1 MGTLAEL
8 WDAPQTGAQ
17 DVAPKKSSFSTYKSG
32 TEIGPAKSTLA
43 DLWDATETIQ
53 AAEQPTPKQ
62 GNMVGSMLQKAFEAK
77 QAIPKAIAGNVA
89 GAIDMLAGVPN
100 FVGYG
105 VGRAF
110 GLTPEEAQRAAS
122 KVPEAIAQ
130 PVGRLTGLAETEAY
144 KTSIP
149 VSIQN
154 YIGEHLNESAQSIA
168 SKFKVPVQDVQAV
181 LEAGIAA
188 TGVGA
193 GKFGKGVVSA
203 AKELAPSM
211 PKVRIETVGKPGA
224 MQSGGSAV
232 TSNQAM
238 LQEAI
243 GRASP
248 ELANELKGLRPEQI
262 NKPALENQLM
272 ADTLPVPVRL
282 TKGQALQDP
291 SLISFERNER
301 GMKGE
306 LAQHYNEQNKALQEN
321 ANLIKQK
328 TGEGTFET
336 DFVANSERAI
346 EAFQQLNKD
355 RQTSI
360 SDAYTKLD
368 DLGAGKIEVDS
379 KTFAQNAKS
388 ALTSNEDIDFLPS
401 TIKTKVDSYLE
412 GKPMNFAQYENLR
425 TQIARETRKA
435 QSAQDGNAVHA
446 LTLVRGELEKLPL
459 IGETAEAKVVA
470 DQARSLAKQEFDL
483 LDKTKPTYNK
493 TYADIVNGGADSS
506 NFIPQ
511 VVFRSKNV
519 DFAKA
524 LDMLSSNPDAVKQL
538 RSGAMDYMI
547 RESTDKS
554 GNFNTGK
561 FTGFINNLD
570 VNKKLTAL
578 FGEDA
583 QVLKDLAKTG
593 QLIEARPRGSFVNE
607 SNTMVGALG
616 QYAKGAT
623 EHGVNIAAKGLP
635 IGTIG
640 RQFLEK
646 RSAKKQVKETLKPG
660 AGIQLKD
667 IGKE

>member
-8 WDAPQTGAQ
+8 WDAPEA
-17 DVAPKKSSFSTYKSG
+17 DVAPKPSRFSTFKQG

-43 DLWDATETIQ
+43 DLWDASETTQ
-53 AAEQPTPKQ
+53 AAEQTTPKQ
-62 GNMVGSMLQKAFEAK
+62 SNLVGSVLQKAFEAK
-77 QAIPKAIAGNVA
+77 QSIPKTIAGNVA

-130 PVGRLTGLAETEAY
+130 PVGRLTGLAQTEEY

-211 PKVRIETVGKPGA
+211 PKVRIETVGKPGGI
-224 MQSGGSAV
+224 QSGGAAA
-232 TSNQAM
+232 TTNQAM

-248 ELANELKGLRPEQI
+248 ELANELKNLRPEQI

-355 RQTSI
+355 RQSSI

-388 ALTSNEDIDFLPS
+388 ALTANEDIDFLPS

-511 VVFRSKNV
+511 VVFRSKNL

-538 RSGAMDYMI
+538 RAGAMDYMI

-583 QVLKDLAKTG
+583 QTLKDLAKTG

-640 RQFLEK
+640 RKFLEK
-646 RSAKKQVKETLKPG
+646 RSAKKQVEETLKPG
-660 AGIQLKD
+660 AGVQLKD

>member
-8 WDAPQTGAQ
+8 WDAPEA
-17 DVAPKKSSFSTYKSG
+17 DVAPKPSRFSTFKQG

-43 DLWDATETIQ
+43 ELWDSPEVAQ
-53 AAEQPTPKQ
+53 AAEKPAPKQ
-62 GNMVGSMLQKAFEAK
+62 MDLVGSVLQKAFEAK
-77 QAIPKAIAGNVA
+77 QAIPKTIAGNVA

-110 GLTPEEAQRAAS
+110 GLTPEEAQKAAS

-130 PVGRLTGLAETEAY
+130 PVGRLTGLAQTEEY

-211 PKVRIETVGKPGA
+211 PKVRIETVKPTGV
-224 MQSGGSAV
+224 QSGGAAA
-232 TSNQAM
+232 TTNQAM

-248 ELANELKGLRPEQI
+248 ELANELKNLRPEQI

-336 DFVANSERAI
+336 DYVANSERAI
-346 EAFQQLNKD
+346 EALQQLNKD
-355 RQTSI
+355 RQSSI
-360 SDAYTKLD
+360 SDAYKSLE

-388 ALTSNEDIDFLPS
+388 ALTANEDIDFLPS

-511 VVFRSKNV
+511 VVFRSKNL

-524 LDMLSSNPDAVKQL
+524 LDMLSNNPDAVKQL
-538 RSGAMDYMI
+538 RAGAMDYMI

-640 RQFLEK
+640 RKFLEK
-646 RSAKKQVKETLKPG
+646 RSAKKQVEETLKPG
-660 AGIQLKD
+660 AGVQLKD